1 MVFGCIMLV
10 LVERR
15 TMVERKAPAWLRS
28 GDDLFYL
35 YKVVHTER
43 KAERLKEVIDKRTR
57 YKALV
62 YKELMSGCIG
72 VYFCRK

>member
-1 MVFGCIMLV
+1 MVFECTMLV
-10 LVERR
+10 LVEKR
-15 TMVERKAPAWLRS
+15 TMNARKAPTWIRS
-28 GDDLFYL
+28 GDDLFHL

-62 YKELMSGCIG
+62 YKELISGCIG